1 MPLGNWHPL
10 PGTHRWA
17 WNTLSWQAGDSVCP
31 SVFFMPNARPGA
43 GQEVSS
49 SLTMTIRMT
58 NTAQALREGALWNS
72 LWDVRFPGV
81 LKVSNTD
88 GFALQ
93 VTPLRQ
99 PKALCSAYFL
109 SSAAAY
115 LRRKNRITSACL
127 LAKERSIDR
136 YALSLWNRLVLPS
149 QRQRYDRKGGAD
161 RAGNMDQRR
170 TSEIWKSGSQ
180 ATRQTLGLQKASRK
194 KESEAGF
201 GLFEA
206 ILKSLPIP
214 YHFLKS

>member
-1 MPLGNWHPL
+1 
-10 PGTHRWA
+10 
-17 WNTLSWQAGDSVCP
+17 
-31 SVFFMPNARPGA
+31 MPNARPGA

-81 LKVSNTD
+81 LKVSNID

-109 SSAAAY
+109 SSAVAY

-170 TSEIWKSGSQ
+170 TSEI
-180 ATRQTLGLQKASRK
+180 
-194 KESEAGF
+194 
-201 GLFEA
+201 
-206 ILKSLPIP
+206 
-214 YHFLKS
+214 